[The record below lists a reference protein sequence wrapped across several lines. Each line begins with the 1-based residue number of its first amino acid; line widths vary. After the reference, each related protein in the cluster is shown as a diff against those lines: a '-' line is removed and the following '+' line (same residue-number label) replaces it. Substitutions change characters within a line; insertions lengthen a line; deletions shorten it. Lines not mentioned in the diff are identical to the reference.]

1 MPDLSCGIFKPA
13 SYCTGDAV
21 FGPPA
26 LLFIQFPFEDTEPFP
41 RERGKKL
48 IRLTGR
54 KIFPLRMI
62 AGKGIRMK
70 PFPLYSKPEQSP
82 LPGCRRRIRRDLY
95 LGLSVFLFFFLLMGF
110 LIPFSLFL
118 LHLRLFF
125 PAHIHLRSIT
135 TGSMTEPGVRF
146 APSTG

>member
-1 MPDLSCGIFKPA
+1 MPDLSYDIFKPA
-13 SYCTGDAV
+13 SDGTGDAV
-21 FGPPA
+21 FSPSA
-26 LLFIQFPFEDTEPFP
+26 LIFIQFPFEDAEPFP

-70 PFPLYSKPEQSP
+70 PFPLYSKPEQFP
-82 LPGCRRRIRRDLY
+82 LPGCRRRIRRNLR
-95 LGLSVFLFFFLLMGF
+95 LSLSVFLFLFLLMGF

-125 PAHIHLRSIT
+125 PAHIHLRSVT

>member
-1 MPDLSCGIFKPA
+1 MPDLSYDIFKPA
-13 SYCTGDAV
+13 SDGTGNAV

-26 LLFIQFPFEDTEPFP
+26 LLFIQFPFEDAEPFP

-62 AGKGIRMK
+62 AGKGIRIQ
-70 PFPLYSKPEQSP
+70 PFPLYSEPEQFP

-95 LGLSVFLFFFLLMGF
+95 LDLRVFLFFFLLMGF
-110 LIPFSLFL
+110 LLLSGLFL
-118 LHLRLFF
+118 LHLRSLF
-125 PAHIHLRSIT
+125 PAHIHLRSVT

>member
-1 MPDLSCGIFKPA
+1 MPDLSYDIFKPA
-13 SYCTGDAV
+13 SDGTGNAV

-26 LLFIQFPFEDTEPFP
+26 LLFIQFPFEDAEPFP

-95 LGLSVFLFFFLLMGF
+95 LDLRVFLLC
-110 LIPFSLFL
+110 
-118 LHLRLFF
+118 
-125 PAHIHLRSIT
+125 
-135 TGSMTEPGVRF
+135 
-146 APSTG
+146 

>member
-1 MPDLSCGIFKPA
+1 MPDLSCDIFKPA
-13 SYCTGDAV
+13 SDGTGDAV
-21 FGPPA
+21 FSPSA
-26 LLFIQFPFEDTEPFP
+26 LIFIQFPFEDAEPFP

-70 PFPLYSKPEQSP
+70 PFPLYSKPEQFP
-82 LPGCRRRIRRDLY
+82 LPGCRRRIRRNLR
-95 LGLSVFLFFFLLMGF
+95 LSLSVFLFLFLLMGF

>member
-1 MPDLSCGIFKPA
+1 MPDLSCDIFKPA
-13 SYCTGDAV
+13 SDGTGDAV
-21 FGPPA
+21 FSPSA
-26 LLFIQFPFEDTEPFP
+26 LIFIQFPFEDAEPFP

-70 PFPLYSKPEQSP
+70 PFPLYSKPEQFP

-95 LGLSVFLFFFLLMGF
+95 LGLSVFLFCYVKVKGQNPLFYVFYL
-110 LIPFSLFL
+110 FSLLDPHFYL
-118 LHLRLFF
+118 TKTEILHLQFLAVLFQN
-125 PAHIHLRSIT
+125 L
-135 TGSMTEPGVRF
+135 
-146 APSTG
+146 

>member
-1 MPDLSCGIFKPA
+1 MPDLSCDIFKPA
-13 SYCTGDAV
+13 SDGTGDAV
-21 FGPPA
+21 FSPSA
-26 LLFIQFPFEDTEPFP
+26 LIFIQFPFEDAEPFP

-70 PFPLYSKPEQSP
+70 PFPLYSKPEQFP
-82 LPGCRRRIRRDLY
+82 LPGCRRRIRRNLR
-95 LGLSVFLFFFLLMGF
+95 LNLSVFLFLFLLMGF

>member
-1 MPDLSCGIFKPA
+1 MPDLSCDIFKPA
-13 SYCTGDAV
+13 SDGTGDAV

-62 AGKGIRMK
+62 AGKGIR
-70 PFPLYSKPEQSP
+70 
-82 LPGCRRRIRRDLY
+82 I
-95 LGLSVFLFFFLLMGF
+95 
-110 LIPFSLFL
+110 
-118 LHLRLFF
+118 
-125 PAHIHLRSIT
+125 
-135 TGSMTEPGVRF
+135 
-146 APSTG
+146 

>member
-1 MPDLSCGIFKPA
+1 MPDLSCDIFKPA
-13 SYCTGDAV
+13 SDGTGDAV
-21 FGPPA
+21 FSPSA
-26 LLFIQFPFEDTEPFP
+26 LIFIQFQFEDAEPFP

-70 PFPLYSKPEQSP
+70 PFPLYSKPEQFP
-82 LPGCRRRIRRDLY
+82 LPGCHRRIRRNLC
-95 LGLSVFLFFFLLMGF
+95 LGLRVFLFFFLFMGF
-110 LIPFSLFL
+110 LLLSGLFQ
-118 LHLRLFF
+118 LHLSLLF
-125 PAHIHLRSIT
+125 PAHIHLRSVT

-146 APSTG
+146 APSAG

>member
-1 MPDLSCGIFKPA
+1 MPDLSCDIFKPA
-13 SYCTGDAV
+13 SYCTGDTV

-26 LLFIQFPFEDTEPFP
+26 LLFIQFPFEDAEPFQ

-70 PFPLYSKPEQSP
+70 PFPLYSKPEQFP
-82 LPGCRRRIRRDLY
+82 LPGCRPGPAPRPGRAVACSMFNYRGLY
-95 LGLSVFLFFFLLMGF
+95 LK
-110 LIPFSLFL
+110 
-118 LHLRLFF
+118 HLRAVKAR
-125 PAHIHLRSIT
+125 PAVSGAYDKIRGVHLRKA
-135 TGSMTEPGVRF
+135 RR
-146 APSTG
+146 

>member
-1 MPDLSCGIFKPA
+1 MSDLPCDIFKPA
-13 SYCTGDAV
+13 SDGTGDAV

-26 LLFIQFPFEDTEPFP
+26 LLFVQFPFEDAEPFP

-62 AGKGIRMK
+62 AGKGIRIQ
-70 PFPLYSKPEQSP
+70 PFPLYSEPEQFP

-95 LGLSVFLFFFLLMGF
+95 LDLRVFLFFFLLMGF
-110 LIPFSLFL
+110 LLLSGLFL
-118 LHLRLFF
+118 LHLRSLF
-125 PAHIHLRSIT
+125 PAHIHLRSVT

>member
-1 MPDLSCGIFKPA
+1 MPDLSYDIFKPA
-13 SYCTGDAV
+13 SDGTGNAV

-26 LLFIQFPFEDTEPFP
+26 LLFIQFPFEDAEPFP

-62 AGKGIRMK
+62 AGKGIRIQ
-70 PFPLYSKPEQSP
+70 PFPLYSEPEQFP
-82 LPGCRRRIRRDLY
+82 LPGCRRRIRRNLY
-95 LGLSVFLFFFLLMGF
+95 LDLRVFLFFFLLMGF
-110 LIPFSLFL
+110 LLLSGLFL
-118 LHLRLFF
+118 LHLRSLF
-125 PAHIHLRSIT
+125 PAHIHLRSVT